1 MEASKAFYKAAL
13 APLGYT
19 IVVEGEGYCGLSDGT
34 VLDVWLVSKPETTSQ
49 HVGFRAKD
57 AAQVQA
63 FYDAALA
70 AGATDN
76 GAPGPREIYGP
87 EYYGGFITDI
97 NGHNLE
103 AQVRKS

>member
-1 MEASKAFYKAAL
+1 MEASKVFYEVVL
-13 APLGYT
+13 GTLGYT
-19 IVVEGEGYCGLSDGT
+19 MIVEGEGYCGFSDGT
-34 VLDVWLVSKPETTSQ
+34 VLDVWLVPKPEVTSQ

-70 AGATDN
+70 AGTTDN
-76 GAPGPREIYGP
+76 GAPGPRAIYNP
-87 EYYGGFITDI
+87 EYYGGFIIDI

-103 AQVRKS
+103 TQVRKS